1 MSHGS
6 LNPLQIRVLKILA
19 GIGYQWR
26 LTGGGA
32 LIIAYTHHRETEDL
46 DLFFKSNQLSHI
58 PREVQTILENSKLEV
73 TVLQSALA
81 FARLEIR
88 DGLEQVILDLV
99 ADPVPM
105 IEEPVLWNCE
115 GTQIFLDT
123 EHEIMVNKLC
133 TLLSR
138 SEVRDLIDVE
148 ALLSKGQDLK
158 LAIQHAA
165 QKDGGFSAL
174 TLAWVLEGFPL
185 KRLATALE
193 MPAEEIERLDKFKL
207 ELIKQLTEES

>member
-1 MSHGS
+1 MSNGS
-6 LNPLQIRVLKILA
+6 LNAFQIRVLKILSE
-19 GIGYQWR
+19 IGYQWR

-46 DLFFKSNQLSHI
+46 DLFFKLNQLSHI
-58 PREVQTILENSKLEV
+58 PREVQAVLESHKLEV
-73 TVLQSALA
+73 TVLENALA
-81 FARLEIR
+81 FARFEIR

-99 ADPVPM
+99 ADPVAM
-105 IEEPVLWNCE
+105 IEEPVFWDCE
-115 GTQIFLDT
+115 GVPILLDT

-148 ALLSKGQDLK
+148 ALLSKGQDLE
-158 LAIQHAA
+158 LAIQHAVL
-165 QKDGGFSAL
+165 KDGGFSAL

-185 KRLATALE
+185 KRLAAVLE
-193 MPAEEIERLDKFKL
+193 MPTEEIERLDRFRL
-207 ELIKQLTEES
+207 ELIRRLTDG